1 MVTRPTITTSWLYI
15 LDHITVLYF
24 ISIKYM
30 RRYKSSKQLQGE
42 RYLRDRNLLVSSAT
56 SQLTESIK
64 RKARRTQVR
73 EEAKRALRAQFPLVP
88 RDQSTQ
94 TDDDH
99 FTFLENDGSDTST
112 EDLIFV
118 PIDNTSRHSIIARTI
133 SFCLKLLLTFVSVI
147 VICTL
152 ISYSLRGYLLYSRL

>member
-1 MVTRPTITTSWLYI
+1 
-15 LDHITVLYF
+15 
-24 ISIKYM
+24 M

-42 RYLRDRNLLVSSAT
+42 KYLRDRNLLVSSNT
-56 SQLTESIK
+56 LQLTESIK
-64 RKARRTQVR
+64 RKARHTQVR
-73 EEAKRALRAQFPLVP
+73 ENAKRALRAQFPLVP
-88 RDQSTQ
+88 LNQSTQ

-99 FTFLENDGSDTST
+99 LALLEDDGSDIST

-118 PIDNTSRHSIIARTI
+118 PIDTTSRYSIIARTT

-152 ISYSLRGYLLYSRL
+152 IGYSLRGYLL

>member
-1 MVTRPTITTSWLYI
+1 
-15 LDHITVLYF
+15 
-24 ISIKYM
+24 M

-42 RYLRDRNLLVSSAT
+42 RYLRDRNFLVSSNT
-56 SQLTESIK
+56 LQLTESIK

-73 EEAKRALRAQFPLVP
+73 ENAKRALRAQFPLVP
-88 RDQSTQ
+88 LNQSTQ

-99 FTFLENDGSDTST
+99 LTLLEDDGSDIST

-118 PIDNTSRHSIIARTI
+118 PIDTTSRYSIIARTT

-152 ISYSLRGYLLYSRL
+152 IGYSLRGYLL

>member
-1 MVTRPTITTSWLYI
+1 
-15 LDHITVLYF
+15 
-24 ISIKYM
+24 M

-42 RYLRDRNLLVSSAT
+42 RYLRDRNLLVSSHT
-56 SQLTESIK
+56 LQLTESIK

-73 EEAKRALRAQFPLVP
+73 ENAKRALRAQFPLVP
-88 RDQSTQ
+88 LNQSTQ

-99 FTFLENDGSDTST
+99 LTLLEDDGSDIST

-118 PIDNTSRHSIIARTI
+118 PIDTTNTYSIIARTL

-152 ISYSLRGYLLYSRL
+152 IGYSLRGYLL

>member
-1 MVTRPTITTSWLYI
+1 
-15 LDHITVLYF
+15 
-24 ISIKYM
+24 M

-42 RYLRDRNLLVSSAT
+42 RYLRDRNLLVSSHT
-56 SQLTESIK
+56 LQLTESIK

-73 EEAKRALRAQFPLVP
+73 ENAKRALRAQFPLVP
-88 RDQSTQ
+88 LNQSTQ

-99 FTFLENDGSDTST
+99 LTLLEDDGSDIST

-118 PIDNTSRHSIIARTI
+118 PIDTTSRYSIIARTI

-152 ISYSLRGYLLYSRL
+152 IGYSLRGYLL

>member
-1 MVTRPTITTSWLYI
+1 
-15 LDHITVLYF
+15 
-24 ISIKYM
+24 M

-42 RYLRDRNLLVSSAT
+42 KYLRDRNLLVSSHT
-56 SQLTESIK
+56 LQLTESIK

-73 EEAKRALRAQFPLVP
+73 ENAKRAIRAQFPLVP
-88 RDQSTQ
+88 RNQSTQ

-99 FTFLENDGSDTST
+99 FTLLEDDGSDIST

-118 PIDNTSRHSIIARTI
+118 PIDTTSRYSIIARTI

-152 ISYSLRGYLLYSRL
+152 IGYSLRGYLL